1 MKICRIRERMQTDH
15 IELVLKSVSHAEA
28 RVTGFFKASCPKASL
43 VMPLEG
49 RASYAGAALLARE
62 VSA

>member
-15 IELVLKSVSHAEA
+15 IELELKSVSHAEA

-49 RASYAGAALLARE
+49 RAGFAGAAVLARE

>member
-1 MKICRIRERMQTDH
+1 MQTDH
-15 IELVLKSVSHAEA
+15 IELVLKSVSRAEA

-49 RASYAGAALLARE
+49 RTGFAGAAVLARE

>member
-1 MKICRIRERMQTDH
+1 MQTDH
-15 IELVLKSVSHAEA
+15 IELELKSVSHAEA

-49 RASYAGAALLARE
+49 RTGFAGAAVLARE

>member
-15 IELVLKSVSHAEA
+15 IELELKSVSHAEA

>member
-15 IELVLKSVSHAEA
+15 IELELKSVSHAEA

-49 RASYAGAALLARE
+49 HASYAGAAVLARE